1 MKRDTDSTFRRHVL
15 TLISGFSLST
25 VLTSAVAA
33 QNGDGVRPPTNV
45 TVTDSDETT
54 VSLEWDADQRAEGYW
69 VTYETSAGDDEWEW
83 SWESETTIAD
93 LQPETTY
100 AFEITAVGDDEQET
114 AGPVEVTTAGDE
126 NGGSSGALEATEVGE
141 TTITLE
147 WEAID
152 GADGYWISYD
162 SDVSGEAV
170 EWSWDSESTLSGL
183 EPSTTYSVEVSPTS
197 GADASGPDPI
207 EVTTAGETTIDPPS
221 GLTATDV
228 GETTITLEW
237 DGVDEADEYELAYTD
252 TDAGTESQWTTSD
265 TEATL
270 TDLEPET
277 PYSIEVSAVVDD
289 TASSSDPIEVET
301 TTPSDP
307 PEDDFTF
314 FIAADSHYGLND
326 DVKASNRR
334 MVEEMNSIVGTGL
347 PNSDDAVETPEAVV
361 HVGDMTDHGEQ
372 HEWDDYIEHFGHDGT
387 DGLLDYPAYDGLGN
401 HDGSSSDPVRPGVA
415 ERVSQHS
422 GLDRVSDSGLQY
434 AWRWGQFHF
443 VQLGICAG
451 NDVDDIQSG
460 IGDSAGSHDPE
471 GAYDFLRQTLEADVG
486 DSGRPVVI
494 FHHYDFGGW
503 GLDWWDEDAQDRFY
517 DLISDY
523 NVVLLVSGH
532 NHVSGL
538 GPNHDWRGIRWL
550 SCGALQRSSGTD
562 PGEFFVVQ
570 VAGDELTLAARTDD
584 DWGGHQKQT
593 TVDLG
598 APAE

>member
-1 MKRDTDSTFRRHVL
+1 M
-15 TLISGFSLST
+15 
-25 VLTSAVAA
+25 AA
-33 QNGDGVRPPTNV
+33 QDGLQPPTNV
-45 TVTDSDETT
+45 TVTESDETT
-54 VSLEWDADQRAEGYW
+54 VKLEWDANESVEGYW
-69 VTYETSAGDDEWEW
+69 VTYETSAGDEEWEW
-83 SWESETTIAD
+83 SWESETTITD

-100 AFEITAVGDDEQET
+100 AFEITSIADGEQET
-114 AGPVEVTTAGDE
+114 AAPVEATTAGDE
-126 NGGSSGALEATEVGE
+126 SEGSDESLEATEVGE
-141 TTITLE
+141 TTIALD
-147 WEAID
+147 WGAID

-162 SDVSGEAV
+162 SDDSGEES

-183 EPSTTYSVEVSPTS
+183 EPSTTYSIEVSPTS
-197 GADASGPDPI
+197 GADSSGPDPV
-207 EVTTAGETTIDPPS
+207 EVTTAGETTS
-221 GLTATDV
+221 
-228 GETTITLEW
+228 
-237 DGVDEADEYELAYTD
+237 
-252 TDAGTESQWTTSD
+252 
-265 TEATL
+265 
-270 TDLEPET
+270 
-277 PYSIEVSAVVDD
+277 
-289 TASSSDPIEVET
+289 
-301 TTPSDP
+301 PSDP

-326 DVKASNRR
+326 DVKGSNRR

-415 ERVSQHS
+415 ERISQHS

-434 AWRWGQFHF
+434 AWSWGQFHF

-471 GAYDFLRQTLEADVG
+471 GAYDFLRQTLEEDVG

-503 GLDWWDEDAQDRFY
+503 GLDWWSEDAQDRFY
-517 DLISDY
+517 NLISDY
-523 NVVLLVSGH
+523 NVALLVSGH

-538 GPNHDWRGIRWL
+538 GPDHDWRGIRWL
-550 SCGALQRSSGTD
+550 SCGSLQRSSGTD

-570 VAGDELTLAARTDD
+570 VAGDELTMAARTDD
-584 DWGGHQKQT
+584 DWGWHQKQT